1 MIIKDENKK
10 EENKNENLS
19 KNEKKILKLKLL
31 YEKRKKER
39 IRKKE
44 KWN

>member
-19 KNEKKILKLKLL
+19 KNEKNILKLKLL
-31 YEKRKKER
+31 NEKRKKER